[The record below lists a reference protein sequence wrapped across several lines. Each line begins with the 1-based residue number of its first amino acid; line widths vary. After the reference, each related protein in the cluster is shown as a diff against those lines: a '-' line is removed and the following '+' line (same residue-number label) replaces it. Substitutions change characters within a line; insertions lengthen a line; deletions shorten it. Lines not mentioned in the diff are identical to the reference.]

1 MAVEKELKLALS
13 ETDIAAAIRFLDD
26 ASGTVGTTFRLGNVY
41 YDSPALDLATA
52 RVALRLR
59 RTPTGWLQTF
69 KTAGKAVNGMHAR
82 GEWELPVSGDVLELP
97 ALLKACDDPEAASSL
112 QALADK
118 LAPVFRTDFDRT
130 TWDIVV
136 DDGGDQ
142 HARAE
147 VEVALDLGAVHLG
160 ASDWQNHVVLQDTLD
175 VQAKTAVKL
184 PPHIVIRELELELKA
199 GSEDALLAFASQ
211 LRAALPG
218 LHTDDQSKAARGYAL
233 ARQASSQGKFH
244 PNTDAGSAV

>member
-13 ETDIAAAIRFLDD
+13 EADIATAIRFLDD
-26 ASGTVGTTFRLGNVY
+26 ASGTVGNTFRLGNVY
-41 YDSPALDLATA
+41 YDSPALDLAGA

-59 RTPTGWLQTF
+59 RTPNGWLQTF

-97 ALLKACDDPEAASSL
+97 ALLNACDDPEAAASL
-112 QALADK
+112 RALADQ

-160 ASDWQNHVVLQDTLD
+160 TSDWQGNSAG
-175 VQAKTAVKL
+175 QALGQQANASTQL
-184 PPHIVIRELELELKA
+184 PLHSIICELELELKA

-211 LRAALPG
+211 LRAAIPG
-218 LHTDDQSKAARGYAL
+218 LRADDQSKAARGYAL
-233 ARQASSQGKFH
+233 SHQASTRSG
-244 PNTDAGSAV
+244 TATLS